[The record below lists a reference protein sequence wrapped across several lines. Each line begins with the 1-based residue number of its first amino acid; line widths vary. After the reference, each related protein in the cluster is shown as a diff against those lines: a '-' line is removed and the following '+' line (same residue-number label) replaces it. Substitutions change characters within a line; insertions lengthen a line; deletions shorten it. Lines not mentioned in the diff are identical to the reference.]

1 MSSIPLA
8 RHLDGEDAKGRT
20 LRQSDRCREIRLSL
34 VILGPSHS
42 EIGGDKPCSR
52 RPSRNE
58 SVSDYRVYGT
68 LADWVAAVETA
79 TFEHHEIL
87 TETEEPSS

>member
-1 MSSIPLA
+1 M
-8 RHLDGEDAKGRT
+8 
-20 LRQSDRCREIRLSL
+20 IRLSHL
-34 VILGPSHS
+34 
-42 EIGGDKPCSR
+42 EIGSDNPCSR
-52 RPSRNE
+52 HLSRNE
-58 SVSDYRVYGT
+58 SVSDYRVCGT